1 MTTFWAISRPHISLW
16 GYAMHGI
23 SSIPTSGCPYSEVIT
38 NCISTLLRAQD
49 ELLHILP
56 MGIPPYGPYG
66 LQDPQMDLSP
76 GPPLTPYLVP
86 NTISRGTSVLYIARY
101 IVNAIL
107 LSTSLLD
114 PFMHVMSNGDTY
126 VYTSITRYPLVL
138 QPVHGQPSAFG
149 DLLMEDLGPL
159 P

>member
-1 MTTFWAISRPHISLW
+1 
-16 GYAMHGI
+16 
-23 SSIPTSGCPYSEVIT
+23 
-38 NCISTLLRAQD
+38 
-49 ELLHILP
+49 
-56 MGIPPYGPYG
+56 MGIPPYGLLGPQG
-66 LQDPQMDLSP
+66 SQMDPTP
-76 GPPLTPYLVP
+76 GPPQTPYLVP

-126 VYTSITRYPLVL
+126 VYTSIPRYPLAR